1 MELVEADGQFR
12 SNISSYVPEF
22 MSAALIKRAGFE
34 IDFIPTADEK
44 RCDFHINPFK
54 VEVKTFLD
62 RTNPR
67 IKLEESLST
76 EILETLKRKKTI
88 RDIEDSLS
96 KKSDIT
102 IIFLTFSSLGSG
114 FANYI
119 FNRVVDFSLEKALRD
134 SNSIAHQN
142 QTTPD
147 HVEYIP
153 VITFTT
159 AIDYS
164 NCVYKMFF
172 FTVPFP
178 VKKKEDGNYEL
189 ILDKLSIDLPF

>member
-1 MELVEADGQFR
+1 M
-12 SNISSYVPEF
+12 
-22 MSAALIKRAGFE
+22 KRAGLE

-44 RCDFHINPFK
+44 RCDFHINTFK

-76 EILETLKRKKTI
+76 EILEILKRKKTI

-102 IIFLTFSSLGSG
+102 LIFLTFSSLGSG
-114 FANYI
+114 FANYT

-134 SNSIAHQN
+134 SNSIAPH
-142 QTTPD
+142 
-147 HVEYIP
+147 HIEYIP

-189 ILDKLSIDLPF
+189 IPDRLSIDLPF